1 MDTHET
7 QPSTPG
13 AETRLKKSPL
23 AIRLAALAAGI
34 VLAAFA
40 VWMFRADVL
49 TSGPM
54 RAALAV
60 FGFGREIPASAG
72 PADGGGGPMGGVPVE
87 TARANAVRLA
97 ETVRAVGTFRSD
109 ESVIVRPEIA
119 GRVIETPFAEGQVV
133 EQGALLFRLDDSIAK
148 AELVEAEAAYVLA
161 RQNNL
166 RAREL
171 LEKGAGTARARD
183 EALARMEMDRARVE
197 LARARLAKTR
207 IQAPFAGIVG
217 LRQVSVGDYV
227 AAGQDLVNLES
238 IDAVKL
244 DFRIPERHLAAL
256 AVGQTVAAEVD
267 AFSGRSF
274 DGRVYAIDPQIDPAG
289 HSIAVRARLPNPERR
304 LRPGLFARVT
314 LTVSE
319 SGESISIPEQAILLR
334 GEKFFVYKVIDGK
347 AALTSVEIGRRV
359 AGRVQIVRGLAPGEE
374 VVTAGQMKL
383 QDGAPV
389 RPVAAPK
396 PGS

>member
-1 MDTHET
+1 M
-7 QPSTPG
+7 SSLG
-13 AETRLKKSPL
+13 
-23 AIRLAALAAGI
+23 IRLAALAAGI
-34 VLAAFA
+34 ILAAFA
-40 VWMFRADVL
+40 VWVFRADVL
-49 TSGPM
+49 TSGPG
-54 RAALAV
+54 RA
-60 FGFGREIPASAG
+60 GESPRASKDAPGAAG
-72 PADGGGGPMGGVPVE
+72 SMGGVPVE
-87 TARANAVRLA
+87 TAKAKSLKLA

-119 GRVIETPFAEGQVV
+119 GRVIETPFTEGQVV
-133 EQGALLFRLDDSIAK
+133 DQGALLFRLDDSIVK

-161 RQNNL
+161 RQNNQ

-227 AAGQDLVNLES
+227 AAGQDLVNIES

-244 DFRIPERHLAAL
+244 DFRIPERHLAQL

-267 AFSGRSF
+267 AFPGRSF
-274 DGRVYAIDPQIDPAG
+274 EGRVHAIDPQIDPAG

-304 LRPGLFARVT
+304 LRPGLFARVV
-314 LTVSE
+314 LAVSE
-319 SGESISIPEQAILLR
+319 SGESISIPEQAILPR
-334 GEKFFVYKVIDGK
+334 GEKFFIYKVVDGK
-347 AALTSVEIGRRV
+347 AALTPVEIGRRV
-359 AGRVQIVRGLAPGEE
+359 AGQVQIVRGLAPGEE
-374 VVTAGQMKL
+374 VVIAGQMKL

-389 RPVAAPK
+389 QPIGPPAAGTAAGAPK
-396 PGS
+396 AGS